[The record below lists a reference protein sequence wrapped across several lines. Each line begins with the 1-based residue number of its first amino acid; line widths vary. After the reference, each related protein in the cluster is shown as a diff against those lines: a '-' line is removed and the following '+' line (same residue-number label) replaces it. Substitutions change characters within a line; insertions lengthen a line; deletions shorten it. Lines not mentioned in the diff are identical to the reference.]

1 MTGSL
6 LLRGMIVG
14 FVAALLSFGFLK
26 LVGEPAVGPRHC
38 LRNANGR
45 GQSQGGTRRGDRQGP
60 SPAQRGAEPE
70 LVSRAVQGGIGL
82 FTGVAVYSVA
92 FGGLF
97 ALVYALAY
105 GRMGDFSPRA
115 TAALIAVSGF
125 VALYVVPNLKYPANP
140 PSVGNPDTI
149 GMRTALYFVMML
161 LSLAAMIA
169 AWSVRN
175 RLLPQH
181 GAWNA
186 TLIAGAAYIVAVVLL
201 ALAMPPL
208 NEVPEGF
215 PAVVLWQFRMASLG
229 AQAIMWTVLGLGFG
243 ALVERELV
251 AKAVSQA
258 APHEPER
265 EA

>member
-1 MTGSL
+1 
-6 LLRGMIVG
+6 
-14 FVAALLSFGFLK
+14 
-26 LVGEPAVGPRHC
+26 
-38 LRNANGR
+38 
-45 GQSQGGTRRGDRQGP
+45 
-60 SPAQRGAEPE
+60 
-70 LVSRAVQGGIGL
+70 
-82 FTGVAVYSVA
+82 
-92 FGGLF
+92 
-97 ALVYALAY
+97 
-105 GRMGDFSPRA
+105 MGDFSPRA

-208 NEVPEGF
+208 NEVPDGF

-229 AQAIMWTVLGLGFG
+229 AQAVMWTVIGLGFG
-243 ALVERELV
+243 ALVEREL
-251 AKAVSQA
+251 SQRQSA
-258 APHEPER
+258 RLRPA
-265 EA
+265 

>member
-1 MTGSL
+1 M
-6 LLRGMIVG
+6 
-14 FVAALLSFGFLK
+14 
-26 LVGEPAVGPRHC
+26 
-38 LRNANGR
+38 
-45 GQSQGGTRRGDRQGP
+45 
-60 SPAQRGAEPE
+60 
-70 LVSRAVQGGIGL
+70 
-82 FTGVAVYSVA
+82 
-92 FGGLF
+92 F

-149 GMRTALYFVMML
+149 GMRTALYFVMMI

-175 RLLPQH
+175 RLLPLH

-208 NEVPEGF
+208 NEVPDGF

-229 AQAIMWTVLGLGFG
+229 AQAIMWTVIGLGFG
-243 ALVERELV
+243 ALVEREL
-251 AKAVSQA
+251 SQRQSA
-258 APHEPER
+258 RLRPA
-265 EA
+265 